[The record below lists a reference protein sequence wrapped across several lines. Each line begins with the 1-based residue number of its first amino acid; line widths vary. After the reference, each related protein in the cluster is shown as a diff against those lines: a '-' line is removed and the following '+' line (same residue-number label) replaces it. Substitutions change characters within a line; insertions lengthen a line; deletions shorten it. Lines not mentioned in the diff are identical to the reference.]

1 MAGTHSG
8 VGKTTVAT
16 GLMAAW
22 TRRGLNVASS
32 KVGPDFIDPGYH
44 RLATGRTGRNLDA
57 FLCGTG
63 AVPAIAAKAAAGAD
77 VLVVEGVMGL
87 FDGLGATATA
97 STAEAAALLDAPVVL
112 VVDASSMSTSVRALV
127 AGYHHHLVETAGH
140 GLAGVVLNRVGSDTH
155 EGLLRE
161 ALDPS
166 GIAVLGALR
175 RDPALG
181 WRDRHLGLVPV
192 VEDPTGIGNALG
204 ALTKAI
210 EAGLDL
216 AALERVARAAPTR
229 VVDPLPPARRVSD
242 RTVPV
247 AVLGGPAFS
256 FSYPDNLERL
266 AEAGA
271 EIVPVDPF
279 TDPALPSGIGALYAC
294 GGFPEVFAG
303 PLSANTALLAD
314 ARAKVAAGLPTWAE
328 CGGLLW
334 LSQSLD
340 GHELAGVIHAKA
352 AMGSR
357 VVVGY
362 RSATALC
369 DSPVAARGTTLR
381 GHEHHYSTLEPS
393 GSALELT
400 GRAGTR
406 IEGWATPSMLATY
419 LHMHL
424 GGDPGP
430 AERFVAAGATAAP

>member
-1 MAGTHSG
+1 
-8 VGKTTVAT
+8 
-16 GLMAAW
+16 MAAW
-22 TRRGLNVASS
+22 TRRGRTVASC

-44 RLATGRTGRNLDA
+44 RLATGRTGRNLDS
-57 FLCGTG
+57 FLCGTD

-87 FDGLGATATA
+87 FDGLGTTATA

-127 AGYHHHLVETAGH
+127 SGYDRHLEEATGT
-140 GLAGVVLNRVGSDTH
+140 GLAGVVLNRVGSTTH
-155 EGLLRE
+155 EELLRE
-161 ALDPS
+161 ALEPT
-166 GIAVLGALR
+166 GVAVLGVLR
-175 RDPALG
+175 RDPVFG

-192 VEDPTGIGNALG
+192 VEDPTGIGTAL
-204 ALTKAI
+204 ARLTDAI
-210 EAGLDL
+210 DAGLDL
-216 AALERVARAAPTR
+216 EALDRVARGAPAR
-229 VVDPLPPARRVSD
+229 IVDPLIAGRRVSE
-242 RTVPV
+242 RAVPI

-266 AEAGA
+266 EEAGA

-279 TDPALPSGIGALYAC
+279 GDAALPPGIGGLYAC
-294 GGFPEVFAG
+294 GGFPEVFAAE
-303 PLSANTALLAD
+303 LSANHALMAD

-334 LSQSLD
+334 LSRSLD
-340 GHELAGVIHAKA
+340 GHELAGVIDAKA
-352 AMGSR
+352 VMGSR

-362 RSATALC
+362 RTGTARC
-369 DSPVAARGTTLR
+369 DSPVAARGTALR
-381 GHEHHYSTLEPS
+381 GHEHHYSSLEP
-393 GSALELT
+393 GGTALELV

-406 IEGWATPSMLATY
+406 LEGWATSTMLATY

-430 AERFVAAGATAAP
+430 AARFVAAGATAAG